1 MLKRLLLYLIAMAV
15 LLAVAVSAGQWDKDT
30 ALLQEHADQISA
42 YLAGQKN
49 DALKWVDGNRAA
61 LESAATGNEGGDWAK
76 SIDDQADKDYTVLV
90 CRSDSVLVWSNNKI
104 IPTTSQLKEESAGNH
119 SLWQLPA
126 GYFAAIRQPLGRE
139 MLLVLIPIRF
149 HYIAN
154 ASEQQPFPAGT
165 GIPGNIGIS
174 TKQTDYPVQLDGKNL
189 CWLEAANPVHAG
201 WLQWIKLI
209 FYTLFFVVLFALINQ
224 AAVWMSDRY
233 SPFAG
238 GLLLLAVAVTVYW
251 LNTRFGFTADQFSN
265 LPLFAQKFESPSL
278 IGNSLGDWLVNI
290 GLLVWLMVFFHRRI
304 RVASLGAIP
313 LPVRIG
319 LGSFF
324 YLSTM
329 MCILVGVEVLR
340 RLVFHSGI
348 GFDFEN
354 VLNSDESSLPAV
366 GGIILLMV
374 GLFLFSHRMM
384 LTLRRVRL
392 APAQRA
398 ISLGVATILI
408 FLICLADGDALRIN
422 PLYILGLSILYA
434 AVFDVFVHW
443 TDGGFGWIVI
453 WLLMFSLFGSVLLY
467 RYNNQKDRE
476 IRLACAEALASDRDL
491 KSLESELPEL
501 LATFRRDSQRLNV
514 LLKPWPFKPNV
525 ADLRSYFNA
534 LVFENNYLFQH
545 YRLNVFA
552 FDKSAESIL
561 LEQSQDYHYVVTEN
575 WDQGKPLPDAPDI
588 RYRTDADGKF
598 RYMMALQANRMND
611 PGQPAQVFCFLDH
624 EYPAATRVYAQLFYN
639 VPYKD
644 LNRLSRYDFAV
655 MKNGKLVVEQGQ
667 SNIMALSTPLG
678 NGEARDIE
686 TEVPSRLDAVFKSAD
701 GQTAAVV
708 GRPKG
713 GLIKQVYLFSML
725 FTLASLFLFGLALAN
740 SWLHFLPEKYQFQ
753 ISVRGSLAKRIQYR
767 MATLIAIA
775 FLVIGL
781 MTYRYFTNA
790 TREAER
796 IDLNYRADAMLT
808 NLKTQLVSTSVSPD
822 SLNRTLTKSLSNF
835 SGSLSMDANLYSPAG
850 NLAFTTQDEL
860 KELGILPGKMN
871 PQALN
876 TLKNSR
882 LPELVE
888 SEKIAGFEYFT
899 KYLPLRSSQNQLLGF
914 LGVPY
919 QLNERK
925 AGADVSDFIGML
937 ASLYVFLLF
946 IAFIVTFLLARSII
960 RPLSL
965 MSEKIRQ
972 LKLENKNQPLEYPAD
987 AQDEL
992 GELIGEY
999 NRMVEKLEDSKVQ
1012 LVRLEREGAWREM
1025 ARQVAHDIKNPL
1037 TTMKLS
1043 MQQLERVSNNPEQAA
1058 AYLRKAITRL
1068 IEQIDSLAQI
1078 ASEFSMFAN
1087 LDIRQKSDMV
1097 VNEVVESVYDLF
1109 SEQKNVA
1116 LDLNIPENRYHI
1128 LGDKNHLIR
1137 VFNNLVINAIQA
1149 IPSDRQGQIH
1159 VSLIRQGDSAVI
1171 KISDNGGGI
1180 PPEIRERVFE
1190 PNFTTKTSG
1199 SGLGL
1204 AICKKII
1211 EAHDGTIRFET
1222 RENEGTDF
1230 FVEMPITAVG

>member
-1 MLKRLLLYLIAMAV
+1 MAV

-30 ALLQEHADQISA
+30 ALLQEHADQITD
-42 YLAGQKN
+42 YLAEQESE
-49 DALKWVDGNRAA
+49 ALNWVKTNRAA
-61 LESAATGNEGGDWAK
+61 LESATAGQSTQQWINAIEN
-76 SIDDQADKDYTVLV
+76 QALKDYTVLIV
-90 CRSDSVLVWSNNKI
+90 RGDSVLAWSNNKI
-104 IPTTSQLKEESAGNH
+104 LPTASQLKETGNGAR
-119 SLWQLPA
+119 SLLQLPA
-126 GYFAAIRQPLGRE
+126 GYFAVHRETAGRE
-139 MLLVLIPIRF
+139 TLLSLFPIRY
-149 HYIAN
+149 HTVATG
-154 ASEQQPFPAGT
+154 AEQQPFPAGNN
-165 GIPGNIGIS
+165 IPGTIQIS
-174 TKQTDYPVQLDGKNL
+174 ETRTDYLVQAGGKDL
-189 CWLEAANPVHAG
+189 CWLDAAGPVHSNL
-201 WLQWIKLI
+201 LQWVKLV
-209 FYTLFFVVLFALINQ
+209 FYALFFVVLFGLFNQ
-224 AAVWMSDRY
+224 GAVWLSDKY
-233 SPFAG
+233 SPPVG
-238 GLLLLAVAVTVYW
+238 GALLLAVAGGVYW
-251 LNTRFGFTADQFSN
+251 LNGQFDFTGSQFGD

-278 IGNSLGDWLVNI
+278 IGKSLGDWLVNI
-290 GLLVWLMVFFHRRI
+290 SLLVWLMVFFHRRI
-304 RVASLGAIP
+304 RAASLGNIP
-313 LPVRIG
+313 LPVRIA
-319 LGSFF
+319 LSVVF

-354 VLNSDESSLPAV
+354 VLNSDQFSLLAV

-384 LTLRRVRL
+384 LTLRRVKLSRV
-392 APAQRA
+392 QRA
-398 ISLGVATILI
+398 AALAAAAILMGVICFANDSSLQ
-408 FLICLADGDALRIN
+408 IN
-422 PLYILGLSILYA
+422 PLYILGLAVLYA
-434 AVFDVFVHW
+434 VIFDVFVHW
-443 TDGGFGWIVI
+443 VEGGFGWIVI

-467 RYNNQKDRE
+467 RYNDLKDRE
-476 IRLACAEALASDRDL
+476 IRLDYAKALAQERDL
-491 KSLESELPEL
+491 EAVESLLPEL

-514 LLKPWPFKPNV
+514 LLKPWPFKPEV
-525 ADLRSYFNA
+525 EDLSGYFNS
-534 LVFENNYLFQH
+534 LIFKDNYLFQH

-552 FDKSAESIL
+552 FDRGGESVL
-561 LEQSQDYHYVVTEN
+561 LEQSQDYNYVVTQN
-575 WDQGKPLPDAPDI
+575 WSQGQPLPTNPGI
-588 RYRTDADGKF
+588 RFHTDADGKF

-611 PGQPAQVFCFLDH
+611 AAQPVNVFCFFDH
-624 EYPAATRVYAQLFYN
+624 EYPAPSRVYAQLFYN
-639 VPYKD
+639 TPYKN
-644 LNRLSRYDFAV
+644 LKRLSRYDFAV
-655 MKNGKLVVEQGQ
+655 LKNGKLVVEQGQ
-667 SNIMALSTPLG
+667 GNIMALDTGLE
-678 NGEARDIE
+678 NGEAREIE
-686 TEVPSRLDAVFKSAD
+686 TEQPNRLDAVYKSKD
-701 GQTAAVV
+701 GQTIAVV

-713 GLIKQVYLFSML
+713 GSIKQLYLFSML
-725 FTLASLFLFGLALAN
+725 FTLASLFLFALALAN
-740 SWLHFLPEKYQFQ
+740 SWLHFLPEKYQFRVT
-753 ISVRGSLAKRIQYR
+753 VRGSLAKRIQYW
-767 MATLIAIA
+767 MATLIGLA
-775 FLVIGL
+775 FFVVGL
-781 MTYRYFTNA
+781 LTYHHFTTA
-790 TREAER
+790 SRDAER
-796 IDLNYRADAMLT
+796 ASLDYRAEAMLT
-808 NLKTQLVSTSVSPD
+808 NLKTQLLGSSLSAD
-822 SLNRTLTKSLSNF
+822 SLSRSLPKSLSNI
-835 SGSLSMDANLYSPAG
+835 SGSLSMDANLYSLSG
-850 NLAFTTQDEL
+850 NLEFSTQDDL
-860 KELGILPGKMN
+860 KQLGILPGKMN
-871 PQALN
+871 PLALA
-876 TLKNSR
+876 TLKNSK

-888 SEKIAGFEYFT
+888 AEKIAGFDYYT
-899 KYLPLRSSQNQLLGF
+899 KYLPLRTGQNQLLGF

-919 QLNERK
+919 QLSDRK
-925 AGADVSDFIGML
+925 IGAEVSDFIGML

-946 IAFIVTFLLARSII
+946 IAFVVTILLARSIT
-960 RPLSL
+960 RPLTL
-965 MSEKIRQ
+965 ISEKIKV
-972 LKLENKNQPLEYPAD
+972 LKLEDKNQPLQYQGD

-992 GELIGEY
+992 SELIGAY
-999 NRMVEKLEDSKVQ
+999 NRMVEKLENSKVQ

-1043 MQQLERVSNNPEQAA
+1043 MQQLERVSGNPEQAA

-1116 LDLNIPENRYHI
+1116 LDLQIPSERYHI

-1149 IPSDRQGQIH
+1149 IPSDRDGQIR
-1159 VSLIRQGDSAVI
+1159 VSLNRDGNYAII